1 MAPAPPAARPRRTRT
16 LSEPDSKALV
26 ARFGVRI
33 AREAQA
39 ADPEAAARAA
49 GTLGFPVVLKL
60 AGDAIAHKTE
70 RGLVRVGLADGAA
83 VAREAAELMAQARP
97 EDGAVT
103 LLVAEQVA
111 GRRELIAGLV
121 RDPQFGSCVLLGQGG
136 VLAEALADVVFA
148 IVPLSRGDAFGLIDG
163 LATRRLFTEGHRGE
177 PPLDREALAD
187 VLEGLSRL
195 AQARPDVESVDL
207 NPLIL
212 RDGLPIAVDALVEIA
227 MGAEVVE
234 RFEGAAVAEAAE
246 VVERAGGLTDR
257 DAAGSAERLS
267 DEVIRERFR
276 PLFHPRAIVVA
287 GVASHPGKFG
297 FVTFHNLLRCGFKG
311 SLHGVKPDAA
321 EVLGRA
327 THASVDAVP
336 GDDLDLVFLC
346 TPNKLN
352 AQLLRDCARRGIRA
366 AFVASAGY
374 AEAGPEGAALQ
385 RELVATAD
393 ELGMLLVG
401 PNGQGV
407 VSTPESMCA
416 QIVAPYPPAGRIG
429 VASQS
434 GNLVSSFLNHAVAT
448 GVGISKAVSL
458 GNSAQTGLADLLE
471 YFAVDPDTDV
481 ALCYVESIGDG
492 RRFRRAAERLTRKK
506 PLVLVKGG
514 ARAEGQRAAASHTGA
529 LASDDRVFDGLCR
542 QLGIL
547 RAPTVEEAFEW
558 AATLATQPLPRGRR
572 VVVFTS
578 VGGWG
583 VLAADACAEAGLE
596 LIPLPE
602 AVRQAI
608 DARVPARWSR
618 GNPIDL
624 AGGETRDTIPEL
636 LEIVCADPGVDAV
649 IHLGVGIQ
657 AATAAFFRSGPFFP
671 DHGLERMA
679 EFHERQD
686 RRYVEAGIEASR
698 RHGKPV
704 LCVSELVVSNPEN
717 PGPATLREQ
726 GRLCHPS
733 AHRAVRALAALVRVG
748 EAQAASDARGPAGSR
763 R

>member
-1 MAPAPPAARPRRTRT
+1 MASPRSDSIPRPQST

-26 ARFGVRI
+26 ARYGVRLP
-33 AREAQA
+33 REAQVRD
-39 ADPEAAARAA
+39 ADGAVRAARA
-49 GTLGFPVVLKL
+49 LGFPVVLKL
-60 AGDAIAHKTE
+60 SGDGIAHKTE
-70 RGLVRVGLADGAA
+70 RGLVRVGLGDGES
-83 VAREAAELMAQARP
+83 VAREAADLLSRARP
-97 EDGAVT
+97 EDGAVS
-103 LLVAEQVA
+103 LLVAEQVR
-111 GRRELIAGLV
+111 GQRELIAGLV
-121 RDPQFGSCVLLGQGG
+121 RDPQFGPCVMLGQGG
-136 VLAEALADVVFA
+136 VLAEALADAVFA
-148 IVPLSRGDAFGLIDG
+148 VVPLSRGEALGMIDG
-163 LATRRLFTEGHRGE
+163 LATRRLFTQPHRGE
-177 PPLDREALAD
+177 PALDREALAD

-195 AQARPDVESVDL
+195 ALERPDVDSVDL
-207 NPLIL
+207 NPLIV
-212 RDGLPIAVDALVEIA
+212 REGIPIAVDALVEIA
-227 MGAEVVE
+227 SD
-234 RFEGAAVAEAAE
+234 EAHEPAPLSAP
-246 VVERAGGLTDR
+246 VLAPLP
-257 DAAGSAERLS
+257 DAA
-267 DEVIRERFR
+267 IRERFR
-276 PLFHPRAIVVA
+276 PLFHPRAVLVA

-311 SLHGVKPDAA
+311 KLYGVKPDAA
-321 EVLGRA
+321 QVLGQ
-327 THASVDAVP
+327 TTFPTVDAVP
-336 GDDLDLVFLC
+336 DDELDLVFVC

-352 AQLLRDCARRGIRA
+352 VDLLRDCARRGVRA
-366 AFVASAGY
+366 AFVTSAGY
-374 AEAGPEGAALQ
+374 AETGAEGEALQ
-385 RELVATAD
+385 RELVAVAD
-393 ELGMLLVG
+393 ELGILLIG

-407 VSTPESMCA
+407 ISTPESMCA
-416 QIVAPYPPAGRIG
+416 QIVAPYPPPGRIG

-434 GNLVSSFLNHAVAT
+434 GNLVSSFLNYSVAT

-471 YFAVDPDTDV
+471 YFAVDPDTAV
-481 ALCYVESIGDG
+481 ALCYVESVGDG
-492 RRFRRAAERLTRKK
+492 RRFRRAAERLLRSK

-547 RAPTVEEAFEW
+547 RAPTVEDAFEW
-558 AATLATQPLPRGRR
+558 AAVLATQPLPKGRR

-596 LIPLPE
+596 LVALP
-602 AVRQAI
+602 AAIRDAI
-608 DARVPARWSR
+608 DARVPSRWSR

-636 LEIVCADPGVDAV
+636 LDLVCAHDEVDAV

-657 AATAAFFRSGPFFP
+657 SATAGFFRTGPFFP

-698 RHGKPV
+698 RSGKPV

-717 PGPATLREQ
+717 PGPATLREY

-733 AHRAVRALAALVRVG
+733 AHRAVRALSALVRWR
-748 EAQAASDARGPAGSR
+748 ETLERDR
-763 R
+763 

>member
-1 MAPAPPAARPRRTRT
+1 MDPSSAASSSPVRRT
-16 LSEPDSKALV
+16 LSEPASKALV
-26 ARFGVRI
+26 ARYGVRLP
-33 AREAQA
+33 REQLAS
-39 ADPEAAARAA
+39 DPEAAAGAA
-49 GTLGFPVVLKL
+49 EAIGFPVVMKL

-70 RGLVRVGLADGAA
+70 RGLVRVGLSDRPA
-83 VAREAAELMAQARP
+83 VLRAAAELLAAARP
-97 EDGAVT
+97 EDGPVS
-103 LLVAEQVA
+103 LLVAEQVR
-111 GRRELIAGLV
+111 GQRELIAGVV
-121 RDPQFGSCVLLGQGG
+121 RDPQFGPCVMLGLGG
-136 VLAEALADVVFA
+136 VLAEALGDVAFA
-148 IVPLSRGDAFGLIDG
+148 VVPLVRDQAYALIDG
-163 LATRRLFTEGHRGE
+163 LASHRLFIEPHRGE
-177 PPLDREALAD
+177 PALDREALAD

-195 AQARPDVESVDL
+195 AQAHPEIASVDL

-212 RDGLPIAVDALVEIA
+212 DAGIPIAVDALVERA
-227 MGAEVVE
+227 EPVASDGDASPGEASPDEASDGGAS
-234 RFEGAAVAEAAE
+234 GAAGPLPAPGMP
-246 VVERAGGLTDR
+246 AGRSDAR
-257 DAAGSAERLS
+257 SDAAL
-267 DEVIRERFR
+267 RERFR
-276 PLFHPRAIVVA
+276 PLFHPRGIVVA

-297 FVTFHNLLRCGFKG
+297 FVTFHNLLRCGYAG
-311 SLHGVKPDAA
+311 ALYGVKPDAA
-321 EVLGRA
+321 PVLGRP
-327 THASVDAVP
+327 THPSVQSLPEAP
-336 GDDLDLVFLC
+336 LDLVVLC
-346 TPNKLN
+346 TPNSVN
-352 AQLLRDCARRGIRA
+352 ADLLRDCAKRGIRA
-366 AFVASAGY
+366 AYVTSAGY
-374 AEAGPEGAALQ
+374 AEAGEAGARLQ
-385 RELVATAD
+385 RELVAVAD
-393 ELGMLLVG
+393 ELGMLLIG

-416 QIVAPYPPAGRIG
+416 QIVAPHPPAGRIG

-434 GNLVSSFLNHAVAT
+434 GNLVSSFLNYAVAT

-471 YFAVDPDTDV
+471 YYAVDPETDV
-481 ALCYVESIGDG
+481 VLAYVESVGDG
-492 RRFRRAAERLTRKK
+492 RRFRRAAERLVRRK

-514 ARAEGQRAAASHTGA
+514 AHGEGQRAAASHTGA

-558 AATLATQPLPRGRR
+558 AATLATQPLPRGDR

-596 LIPLPE
+596 LIALPP
-602 AVRQAI
+602 AVREAI
-608 DARVPARWSR
+608 DARVPSRWSR

-636 LEIVCADPGVDAV
+636 LELVCAQPEVDAV

-657 AATAAFFRSGPFFP
+657 SATAAFFRTGPFFP

-686 RRYVEAGIEASR
+686 RRYVEAGIEASQ

-704 LCVSELVVSNPEN
+704 LCASELVVSNPDN
-717 PGPATLREQ
+717 PGPATLRAR

-733 AHRAVRALAALVRVG
+733 AHRAVRALAALVRW
-748 EAQAASDARGPAGSR
+748 QRARSAR
-763 R
+763 D